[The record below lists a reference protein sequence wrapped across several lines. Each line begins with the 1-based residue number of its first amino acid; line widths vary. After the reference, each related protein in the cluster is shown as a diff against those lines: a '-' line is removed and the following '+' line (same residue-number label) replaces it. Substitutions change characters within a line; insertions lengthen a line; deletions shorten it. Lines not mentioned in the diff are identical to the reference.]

1 MLYLDIPFQKSCL
14 NMQRSLLLK
23 IAPRHSE
30 QHIKAKNSLNLIG
43 KYKKQI
49 IFLIIA
55 ICSIL
60 ISISVIKILIDIE
73 KGFTTYKKEENK
85 IIKKSKVAALLI
97 LISSIYF
104 FSDSVKTYKKN
115 QDRQSLN
122 FIIAT
127 FLVLIA
133 ATIRI
138 ISLFYPINLS
148 SDDEDNFI

>member
-1 MLYLDIPFQKSCL
+1 MNQ
-14 NMQRSLLLK
+14 
-23 IAPRHSE
+23 
-30 QHIKAKNSLNLIG
+30 NSLNLIG

-97 LISSIYF
+97 LISSFYF

-138 ISLFYPINLS
+138 ISLFYPINQS

>member
-1 MLYLDIPFQKSCL
+1 
-14 NMQRSLLLK
+14 MQ
-23 IAPRHSE
+23 
-30 QHIKAKNSLNLIG
+30 NSLNLIG